1 MTEVNIKNLL
11 EAGVHFGHQ
20 THRWNPKMKKY
31 IFGERNGIYIID
43 LEITLKCIKRA
54 AAFVNQIAKSGQGIL
69 FTGTKKQA
77 KAVLREAAERCNMP
91 YVCERWLGGMLTNF
105 ETVRRSIGRLDSIDK
120 MEREGGFQYVTKK
133 EVSVLKKEREKLAK
147 NLTGIRNMSTL
158 PGALFVIDA
167 KKEEIAIREAVKLG
181 IPVIAVLDTN
191 SDPDLVDYPMPGN
204 DDAIRSIKL
213 FCDIMAASIA
223 EGRIVYDKK
232 VQEELAAKKAEEEA
246 RVAALAAEEAKKKEA
261 EAQQRKA
268 EAAAKEG
275 EEVAAAASAE
285 GSQQAGGDQSPKASN
300 E

>member
-54 AAFVNQIAKSGQGIL
+54 ASFVNQVAKGGQSVL
-69 FTGTKKQA
+69 FVGTKKQA
-77 KAVLREAAERCNMP
+77 KTVLREASERCNMP

-105 ETVRRSIGRLDSIDK
+105 ETVRRSIGRLDSIDQ

-147 NLTGIRNMSTL
+147 NLTGIRNMPVL
-158 PGALFVIDA
+158 PGAVFVIDA

-191 SDPDLVDYPMPGN
+191 SDPDLVNYPMPGN

-213 FCDIMAASIA
+213 FCDIMAASIS
-223 EGRIVYDKK
+223 EGRLVYDKK
-232 VQEELAAKKAEEEA
+232 VQEDLAAKKAEEEA
-246 RVAALAAEEAKKKEA
+246 RAAAIAAEEAKKKEA
-261 EAQQRKA
+261 EEQRKA

-275 EEVAAAASAE
+275 EEVAAAAAAE
-285 GSQQAGGDQSPKASN
+285 GTAQAGESQGEKTSN